1 MAEKQTKET
10 AALDDVLSIFS
21 EPVTASGRTNMD
33 TRALDADN
41 KNAQDPVS

>member
-10 AALDDVLSIFS
+10 AALNDVLSIFS
-21 EPVTASGRTNMD
+21 DPDTTSGRTNMD
-33 TRALDADN
+33 TKVLDADS